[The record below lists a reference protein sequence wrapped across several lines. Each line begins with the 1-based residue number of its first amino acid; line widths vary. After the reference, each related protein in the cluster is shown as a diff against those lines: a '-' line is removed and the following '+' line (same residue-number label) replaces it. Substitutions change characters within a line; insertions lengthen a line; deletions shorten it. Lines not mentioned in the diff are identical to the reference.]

1 MSAHYP
7 VATHRVEMI
16 KLFAMRIFR
25 SEKTPGRRTRSAAA
39 RLCGAIAIALAI
51 TISIAGPVAAT
62 LINLT
67 QSNQAVAPSTADLRH
82 LSKYFTPP
90 YRPGPLPPEVNEIL
104 MRSAPPELHR
114 ACAAMVD
121 SWGANA
127 RGTARVTI
135 RILTVA
141 GGNAWVAYRC
151 DSRLPQ
157 YDNEYSE
164 RLATFSAKRGAIQ
177 FIDLAA
183 PDDSRAMLYHVAL
196 ANTLKLLGAENSAA
210 FEVFAVNSSPRTSDA
225 NQTTRDRVSE
235 NRYVIIANSAAATKI
250 ALSLVTMRVR
260 PGAAPRAPAGSGDD
274 DNVASQA
281 GLRFGHDLAGHLTA
295 VNVYNH
301 DRSPGT
307 ESHYALTHYE
317 WSRATLTFEVAAPV
331 TLPPVPMS
339 RQMHRRPL
347 AN

>member
-1 MSAHYP
+1 MLP
-7 VATHRVEMI
+7 
-16 KLFAMRIFR
+16 F
-25 SEKTPGRRTRSAAA
+25 
-39 RLCGAIAIALAI
+39 GAIALVVTLSITAL
-51 TISIAGPVAAT
+51 SIARPVAAE
-62 LINLT
+62 LLNLPR
-67 QSNQAVAPSTADLRH
+67 SNQAVAPSTADSRR

-104 MRSAPPELHR
+104 LRSAGPELHR

-121 SWGANA
+121 SWSANA

-183 PDDSRAMLYHVAL
+183 PDDTRATLYHVAL
-196 ANTLKLLGAENSAA
+196 ANTVKLLGAENSAA
-210 FEVFAVNSSPRTSDA
+210 FEVFAVNSAPHYGDA
-225 NQTTRDRVSE
+225 TQATRDRVAES
-235 NRYVIIANSAAATKI
+235 RYVIIANSAAATKI
-250 ALSLVTMRVR
+250 ALSLVTRRVR
-260 PGAAPRAPAGSGDD
+260 PGTNDHAASGNANDD
-274 DNVASQA
+274 NNVASQA

-295 VNVYNH
+295 VNVYHH
-301 DRSPGT
+301 DRSPGI
-307 ESHYALTHYE
+307 ESHYGLTHYE
-317 WSRATLTFEVAAPV
+317 WNRATLTFAVAAPV

-339 RQMHRRPL
+339 RRVRGHPL